1 MLRKRVEER
10 KYIYGLLAGLI
21 VFLVS
26 GCGYIPLRNSIPE
39 DGAREENTKEERLA
53 ERLQKAAEL
62 YGHGDFDGGLKV
74 NQDIMSLCG
83 KKPPCDQ
90 ALFNMGLIYASTNN
104 AKRDYRKSM
113 AMFQRVVKE
122 YPQSPLVPQAR
133 TWVGVLDVIEKSK
146 EVDMEIERAKK
157 KLAR

>member
-1 MLRKRVEER
+1 MCRKRNGKR
-10 KYIYGLLAGLI
+10 KHVYGLLAGLM
-21 VFLVS
+21 VLLLS
-26 GCGYIPLRNSIPE
+26 GCSYVPIQGSVPE
-39 DGAREENTKEERLA
+39 DTVREQNAKGNELA
-53 ERLQKAAEL
+53 QRLQKAAEM

-74 NQDIMSLCG
+74 NQSVMSLCG

-90 ALFNMGLIYASTNN
+90 VLFNIGLIYASNDN
-104 AKRDYRKSM
+104 AKKDYRKSM

-122 YPQSPLVPQAR
+122 YPQSPLAPQAR
-133 TWVGVLDVIEKSK
+133 TWIGVLGVIEKSK